1 MPPFVLVSR
10 SIDCSRA
17 TSGQTYA
24 NGWLERLIRV
34 GWTKP
39 VFVGSGS
46 LIFIGICRHSTTY
59 PADCLSESRGGVYF
73 LWRHSRAALFADFKM
88 ASMVRISLPFSK
100 FLNIFLFFFHFSFPF
115 AWVLRGLWMRSKNKQ
130 VYLLSWIKRMLK
142 MIRATKKNGDELVLK

>member
-1 MPPFVLVSR
+1 MPPFVLTR

-17 TSGQTYA
+17 ISGQTYA

-46 LIFIGICRHSTTY
+46 LIIGICRHSTTY
-59 PADCLSESRGGVYF
+59 PADCLSESRGGSNFCDVTHAQRYLQTSRWR
-73 LWRHSRAALFADFKM
+73 LWWEFC
-88 ASMVRISLPFSK
+88 SL
-100 FLNIFLFFFHFSFPF
+100 FLNFLTFFFFFFHFSFPF

-130 VYLLSWIKRMLK
+130 VYLLSCIKRMLK
-142 MIRATKKNGDELVLK
+142 MIRATKMN